1 MSNDDDYDY
10 FSMSVRDSLALIFWT
25 SFFTLC
31 FVGTILA
38 VAL

>member
-1 MSNDDDYDY
+1 MSEDDYDY
-10 FSMSVRDSLALIFWT
+10 FTMSVRDSLALIFWV

-38 VAL
+38 IAL

>member
-1 MSNDDDYDY
+1 MSEDDYDY

>member
-1 MSNDDDYDY
+1 MSDDDYDY
-10 FSMSVRDSLALIFWT
+10 FSMSVRDSLALMLWT

-38 VAL
+38 IAL

>member
-1 MSNDDDYDY
+1 MNNDDMDY
-10 FSMSVRDSLALIFWT
+10 FNMSVRDSLALMLWT

-31 FVGTILA
+31 GVGLILA

>member
-1 MSNDDDYDY
+1 MNDDDYEY
-10 FSMSVRDSLALIFWT
+10 FTMSVRDSLALMFWV

-31 FVGTILA
+31 AVGAILA